1 MTKKEICNVA
11 VKPNIWCGTLITDYK
26 IKELEKLKTEISDGD
41 EVERLHELNSA
52 LVDLKMKIRTY
63 ENITSVPY
71 FLQEIIPGDLLVE
84 FLRTNNIEII
94 RRELSHYQ
102 LYEYQ
107 QSIFFQRHGQ
117 EGNAFQN

>member
-1 MTKKEICNVA
+1 MSVKPVANVA
-11 VKPNIWCGTLITDYK
+11 VKPNVWCGVLRI
-26 IKELEKLKTEISDGD
+26 LEENNPFENNEQANLDDLAAARQQLRNYDNANTTPEF
-41 EVERLHELNSA
+41 LH
-52 LVDLKMKIRTY
+52 
-63 ENITSVPY
+63 
-71 FLQEIIPGDLLVE
+71 EIIPGDLLVE
-84 FLRTNNIEII
+84 FLCTNNIEII